1 MRSRSAA
8 RCPGVGPSDLG
19 WAPATM
25 EQPAGGSPRRTPVLE
40 VDGVSF
46 DAGGTPILREVSF
59 TLRAGELVVVMGASG
74 SGKTT
79 LLRCVNRLV
88 EPTSGDLRLDGTDA
102 REMPPVELRR
112 RIAMVAQ
119 IPFMFDGTIRDNL
132 ERAAHYS
139 GVVLAEREYAQLLSD
154 VGLDE
159 PLTRGARTLSV
170 GQQQRVA
177 MARALVSRPRVL
189 LCDEPTASLDRASAL
204 HLEATLS
211 GMAAAGMG
219 IVFVTHDV
227 EQAGRIADRRLRLA
241 GGRLVPM
248 EDGGRLEPGA

>member
-1 MRSRSAA
+1 M
-8 RCPGVGPSDLG
+8 G
-19 WAPATM
+19 
-25 EQPAGGSPRRTPVLE
+25 QPAGGSPRRPLVLE
-40 VDGVSF
+40 VEGLSF
-46 DAGGTPILREVSF
+46 DAGETAILREVSF
-59 TLRAGELVVVMGASG
+59 TLDAGELVVVMGASG

-88 EPTSGDLRLDGTDA
+88 EPTSGHVRLDGTDTRA
-102 REMPPVELRR
+102 IPPVELRR

-119 IPFMFDGTIRDNL
+119 MAFMFDGMIRDNL
-132 ERAAHYS
+132 ERAADYS
-139 GVVLAEREYAQLLSD
+139 GAGLTEREYARLLSD

-159 PLTRGARTLSV
+159 PLGRDARTLSV

-204 HLEATLS
+204 RLEATLTS
-211 GMAAAGMG
+211 LAAAGMG

-227 EQAGRIADRRLRLA
+227 EQARRIADRRLRLE
-241 GGRLVPM
+241 GGRLEAM
-248 EDGGRLEPGA
+248 EDGGRLEAGA